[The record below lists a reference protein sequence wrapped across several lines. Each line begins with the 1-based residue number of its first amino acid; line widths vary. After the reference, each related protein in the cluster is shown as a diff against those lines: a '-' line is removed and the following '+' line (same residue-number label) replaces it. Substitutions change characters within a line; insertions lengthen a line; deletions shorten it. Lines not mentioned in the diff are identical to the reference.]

1 MKSFTCALSR
11 PIRTFSRE
19 SLKGAVPK
27 SSGTKIAGFDAKS
40 LNQKLAKQALGEK
53 TPILFLVGPAGSGK
67 TFMACNHAIEELL
80 NKSVE
85 KIVVTR
91 PTIGAGEDIGYL
103 PGSLE
108 DKMHPWVSPVMDI
121 FHEELGKVRT
131 EGLRKAGLLEI
142 CPLAFMRG
150 RTFKNSVVILD
161 EAQNTTPEQMM
172 MALTR
177 IGENSR
183 VVVTGD
189 PSQSDLSGRLSGLTD
204 IMERVKRMNSLEFIR
219 YVELNGMDIQRHA
232 AVQELL
238 TKVYTD

>member
-1 MKSFTCALSR
+1 MNTLLKARAFRTLTCSR
-11 PIRTFSRE
+11 DT
-19 SLKGAVPK
+19 PK
-27 SSGTKIAGFDAKS
+27 PNVIKTAGFDAKS
-40 LNQKLAKQALGEK
+40 LNQKRAKQALGEK

-80 NKSVE
+80 KKSVE

-131 EGLRKAGLLEI
+131 EGLRKQGLLEI

-172 MALTR
+172 MTLTR

-183 VVVTGD
+183 VIVTGD
-189 PSQSDLSGRLSGLTD
+189 PKQSDLAGRLSGLTD
-204 IMERVKRMNSLEFIR
+204 IMERVKKADSLDFIR
-219 YVELNGMDIQRHA
+219 YVELTGMDIQRHV

-238 TKVYTD
+238 TKVYMD